1 VTSPTSSP
9 VLILSQVHPDLLPS
23 LYSVADVLSGKGS
36 EVHLITFSSPAGA
49 PPAVRDAIT
58 LHDCGPM
65 SGGLVARRRAR
76 TRFRRLV
83 DEWMKAHRPRAIIV
97 ACPFG
102 YMEALR
108 VRPDDIPLVFMYY
121 EMYDARLR
129 DFHRSPATIFRN
141 WLALRR
147 LSRASLVCT
156 PSAERAAWLVGR
168 ADLRELPATVLN
180 SPSVRSEAPAAS
192 AASAASIAHLLP
204 PSVQHKPLVI
214 NTGGVTPSRCV
225 KELVASVA
233 EWNTDAAL
241 VVTNVGNSAYSD
253 EVRGVAASSPR
264 RDSIALLPLLP
275 RAEMLALQRSASVGM
290 SLLRGEDLDTMLP
303 APNKIA
309 EYVHA
314 GLLVVTSRSA
324 FTERIADQGVAVLAD
339 SLESKALATAID
351 AAVARCLGGGTRE
364 SALRAAREW
373 YSMDVQLSPVL
384 RTLGYA

>member
-1 VTSPTSSP
+1 MKSSTSSP

-23 LYSVADVLSGKGS
+23 LYSVAEVLRGRGA
-36 EVHLITFSSPAGA
+36 EVHLITFASPAGA
-49 PPAVRDAIT
+49 PPAVRDRIT
-58 LHDCGPM
+58 LHDCGAM
-65 SGGLVARRRAR
+65 SGGLVERRQARG
-76 TRFRRLV
+76 RFRRVV

-108 VRPDDIPLVFMYY
+108 VRPADIPLVFMYY

-168 ADLRELPATVLN
+168 ADLRQLPTTVLN
-180 SPSVRSEAPAAS
+180 SPSVRSAS
-192 AASAASIAHLLP
+192 ATASTASVAHWLP
-204 PSVQHKPLVI
+204 PSVLHKPLVI

-233 EWNTDAAL
+233 EWKTDAAL

-275 RAEMLALQRSASVGM
+275 RDEMLALQRSASVGT

-314 GLLVVTSRSA
+314 GLLVVTSRSS
-324 FTERIADQGVAVLAD
+324 FTERIADQGVAVLTE
-339 SLESKALATAID
+339 SLESKALASSID
-351 AAVARCLGGGTRE
+351 AAVARCLQGGTRE

-373 YSMDVQLSPVL
+373 YSMDVQLAPVL